1 MQTLTLILENFFD
14 FKAYV
19 MLPFFILIIGLLV
32 RMRLGDAFLSALK
45 MGVGFTGV
53 FIAFDFFVAN
63 IQPAVAAF
71 TSVRGLEFPVLDVGW
86 PPLAA
91 ITWSSSLAPIS
102 IPLIILINIGMLS
115 LNWTR
120 TIYIDIWNYWHFAL
134 IGALIFNV
142 TTNLWI
148 GLLAVALI
156 AIYTIK
162 CGDWTAP
169 YVAREEGIRGV
180 TISPVSV
187 AGLIPFAAA
196 MDAIYDRIPGLRR
209 IEYNPQ
215 KAGTSIGILSEPM
228 IIGLIIGALL
238 GLAAGYNLKALLELA
253 IHIAAVMFILPK
265 TASLI
270 AEGIK
275 PVTETL
281 QKRIR
286 SRFPEKQEL
295 YVAVQTG
302 ILMENKSVIIS
313 GLLLMPIALAL
324 AFVIPGNR
332 TLPLGDLP
340 NLMSII
346 AVTVLVSR
354 GNVFR
359 AVLTGIP
366 LVATFL
372 LIASELAPLYTR
384 LSADVGLDFAVGQ
397 EITAFTD
404 GGNHVR
410 YWLYHFLQGN
420 IVAIALIPVIAVMIY
435 VVRRMSEQVRKE
447 QLNQC

>member
-1 MQTLTLILENFFD
+1 MQILSLLIDGFFD

-32 RMRLGDAFLSALK
+32 RMRFGDAFLSALK
-45 MGVGFTGV
+45 MGVGFAGV

-71 TSVRGLEFPVLDVGW
+71 TSVHGLDFPVLDVGW

-102 IPLIILINIGMLS
+102 ILVIILLNIVMLA

-142 TTNLWI
+142 TANLWI
-148 GLLAVALI
+148 GLIAVALI

-162 CGDWTAP
+162 CSDWTAP
-169 YVAREEGIRGV
+169 YVAREEGLHGV

-187 AGLIPFAAA
+187 AGLIPFAAT

-215 KAGTSIGILSEPM
+215 KAGTSIGILAEPM
-228 IIGLIIGALL
+228 IIGLFIGVLL
-238 GLAAGYNLKALLELA
+238 GIAAGYNLKAILELA
-253 IHIAAVMFILPK
+253 IHLAAVMFILPK
-265 TASLI
+265 TAGLI

-286 SRFPEKQEL
+286 SRFPEKEEL
-295 YVAVQTG
+295 FVAVQTG

-313 GLLLMPIALAL
+313 GLLLMPIALGL
-324 AFVIPGNR
+324 AFLIPGNR
-332 TLPLGDLP
+332 VLPLGDLP
-340 NLMSII
+340 NLLSII
-346 AVTVLVSR
+346 AVTVLVSG

-372 LIASELAPLYTR
+372 LIASQLAPLYTR
-384 LSADVGLDFAVGQ
+384 LSAEVGLELAAGQ

-420 IVAIALIPVIAVMIY
+420 IAAIALIPIIALMIY
-435 VVRRMSEQVRKE
+435 VVHRRSGGVRE
-447 QLNQC
+447 ELNQRV

>member
-1 MQTLTLILENFFD
+1 MILDSFFD

-19 MLPFFILIIGLLV
+19 MLPFFILIIALII
-32 RMRLGDAFLSALK
+32 RMRPGEAFLSALK
-45 MGVGFTGV
+45 MGVGFAGI

-63 IQPAVAAF
+63 IQPAVEAF
-71 TSVRGLEFPVLDVGW
+71 ASVRGLAFPVLDVGW

-91 ITWSSSLAPIS
+91 ITWGSTLAPIS
-102 IPLIILINIGMLS
+102 IPLIILLNVIMLA

-134 IGALIFNV
+134 IGALILNV
-142 TTNLWI
+142 TANFWL
-148 GLLAVALI
+148 GLLAVGLI
-156 AIYTIK
+156 AVYTIK
-162 CGDWTAP
+162 CGDWSAP
-169 YVAREEGIRGV
+169 YVAKEEGIHGL

-187 AGLIPFAAA
+187 AGLIPFSAS
-196 MDAIYDRIPGLRR
+196 MDALYDRIPGLRK

-215 KAGTSIGILSEPM
+215 KAGASIGILAEPM

-238 GLAAGYNLKALLELA
+238 GLAAGYDLKNLLELA

-265 TASLI
+265 TAGLI

-281 QKRIR
+281 RERIQA
-286 SRFPEKQEL
+286 RFPNKEEL
-295 YVAVQTG
+295 YVAVDTG

-313 GLLLMPIALAL
+313 GLLLMPIALGL

-340 NLMSII
+340 NLLSII
-346 AVTVLVSR
+346 SLTVLASR

-366 LVATFL
+366 LVATFM
-372 LIASELAPLYTR
+372 LIASRLAPLYTR
-384 LSADVGLDFAVGQ
+384 LSAEVGLDFASGQ

-410 YWLYHFLQGN
+410 YWLFHLFQGN
-420 IVAIALIPVIAVMIY
+420 IVALILIPVVAGMIY
-435 VVRRMSEQVRKE
+435 IAWRRAERIRKE
-447 QLNQC
+447 LSQAS

>member
-1 MQTLTLILENFFD
+1 MQTLTMILDGFFD

-19 MLPFFILIIGLLV
+19 MLPFFILIIGLV
-32 RMRLGDAFLSALK
+32 IRMRAGEAFLSALK
-45 MGVGFTGV
+45 MGVGFAGV

-63 IQPAVAAF
+63 IQPAVEAF
-71 TSVRGLEFPVLDVGW
+71 ASVRGLAFPVLDVGW

-91 ITWSSSLAPIS
+91 ITWGSSIAPIS
-102 IPLIILINIGMLS
+102 IPLIILINVIMLA

-134 IGALIFNV
+134 IGALILNV
-142 TTNLWI
+142 TASFWL
-148 GLLAVALI
+148 GLVAVALI
-156 AIYTIK
+156 AVYTIK
-162 CGDWTAP
+162 CGDWSAP
-169 YVAREEGIRGV
+169 YVAREEDIRGL

-187 AGLIPFAAA
+187 AGLIPFSAT
-196 MDAIYDRIPGLRR
+196 MDALYDRIPGLRK

-215 KAGTSIGILSEPM
+215 KAGASIGILAEPM
-228 IIGLIIGALL
+228 IIGLMIGALL
-238 GLAAGYNLKALLELA
+238 GLAAGYDLKNLLELA

-265 TASLI
+265 TAGLI

-281 QKRIR
+281 RTRIQA
-286 SRFPEKQEL
+286 RFPDKEEL
-295 YVAVQTG
+295 YVAVDTG
-302 ILMENKSVIIS
+302 ILMENKSVVIS
-313 GLLLMPIALAL
+313 GLVLMPIALAL

-340 NLMSII
+340 NLLSII
-346 AVTVLVSR
+346 SLTVLASR

-366 LVATFL
+366 LVATFM
-372 LIASELAPLYTR
+372 LIASQLAPLYTR
-384 LSADVGLDFAVGQ
+384 LSVEAGLDFAAGQ

-410 YWLYHFLQGN
+410 YWLYHLFQGN
-420 IVAIALIPVIAVMIY
+420 IVALGLIPLVAGMIY
-435 VVRRMSEQVRKE
+435 IAWRRAEKIRNE
-447 QLNQC
+447 TA

>member
-1 MQTLTLILENFFD
+1 METLTMILDSFFD

-19 MLPFFILIIGLLV
+19 MLPFFILIIALV
-32 RMRLGDAFLSALK
+32 IRMRPGQAFLSALK
-45 MGVGFTGV
+45 MGVGFAGV

-63 IQPAVAAF
+63 IQPAVEAFAA
-71 TSVRGLEFPVLDVGW
+71 VRGISFPVLDVGW

-91 ITWSSSLAPIS
+91 ITWGSSLAPIS
-102 IPLIILINIGMLS
+102 IPLIILLNVVMIAF
-115 LNWTR
+115 NWTR

-134 IGALIFNV
+134 IGALILNV
-142 TTNLWI
+142 TANFWI
-148 GLLAVALI
+148 GLVAVALI
-156 AIYTIK
+156 AVYTIK
-162 CGDWTAP
+162 CGDWSAP
-169 YVAREEGIRGV
+169 YVAREEGIHGL

-187 AGLIPFAAA
+187 AGLIPFSAS
-196 MDAIYDRIPGLRR
+196 MDALYDRIPGLRR

-215 KAGTSIGILSEPM
+215 KAGASIGILSEPM
-228 IIGLIIGALL
+228 IIGLMIGALL
-238 GLAAGYNLKALLELA
+238 GIAAGYDLKNLLELA

-265 TASLI
+265 TAGLI

-281 QKRIR
+281 RERIQ
-286 SRFPEKQEL
+286 SRFPNKQEL
-295 YVAVQTG
+295 YVAVDTG

-313 GLLLMPIALAL
+313 GLLLMPIALGL
-324 AFVIPGNR
+324 AFIIPGNR

-340 NLMSII
+340 NLLSII
-346 AVTVLVSR
+346 SLTVLASR

-366 LVATFL
+366 LVATFMV
-372 LIASELAPLYTR
+372 IASQLAPLYTK
-384 LSADVGLDFAVGQ
+384 LSAEVGLDFAAGQ

-410 YWLYHFLQGN
+410 YWLYHLFQGN
-420 IVAIALIPVIAVMIY
+420 LIAILLIPVVGAMIF
-435 VVRRMSEQVRKE
+435 VAWKRAQRVHEELEQG
-447 QLNQC
+447 